1 MNEKKPAS
9 PIGIEDAYEVMEA
22 IKKKAK
28 AKPSVLAGKDKIS
41 GEKVAKDG
49 AKPG

>member
-1 MNEKKPAS
+1 MNEKKPAA

-28 AKPSVLAGKDKIS
+28 ARSSTLAGKDKIS
-41 GEKVAKDG
+41 GNKAAKAG
-49 AKPG
+49 ARPR